1 MSVAS
6 SVERVQAFTCDSSV
20 RRSGLRGRFV
30 LGGSPIRLFSL
41 TPAGAALMDRIELS
55 EPFEATAAERDLIN
69 RWQDAGLLHPQPDL
83 SAAVSP
89 SPQVTLVVPVRD
101 RAEGVQ
107 RLLASIAADQSDAAS
122 AILEVLIVDDGSVQP
137 LIVETAG
144 QRLPTVRVIRIEQSV
159 GPAQARN
166 LGLRQVSTEFV
177 AFVDSDCQ
185 VTTDW
190 LAPLLGQIADPFVVA
205 AAPRVK
211 AVLPVTGQTP
221 ASQTRASQARLG
233 QTSTEQ
239 TRAGGLTAL
248 EQYELSR
255 SPLDLGKQAGRV
267 QAGTRVSY
275 VPSAAVLM
283 RTEVIREAGGFNP
296 SLLVGEDVDLIWRL
310 VDQGGRVRYEPRS
323 VVHHE
328 IRSGLPD
335 WIRQRVGYGTSAA
348 ALDRAHPGLVAPV
361 VLSPWS
367 AAVWGLVA
375 TAHPVLAA
383 ALGVG
388 TTVQLSKKLPELPR
402 REVLQL
408 GIGGHLGAGR
418 QLARS
423 VQRVWWPV
431 ALPAAVWSRRV
442 RHAVLGA
449 VVLTAVDSLRQVRSE
464 ATAPQGVPE
473 SLGFVGLG
481 LLDDMS
487 YGAGVWLGCIRERR
501 VGALLPSF
509 PRSGTKPRALI
520 KPSSRTKPRA
530 RPSAE
535 S

>member
-1 MSVAS
+1 VTRAS
-6 SVERVQAFTCDSSV
+6 SVHMVPAFARDSSV
-20 RRSGLRGRFV
+20 RRSGSGGRFV

-55 EPFEATAAERDLIN
+55 EPFEASPAERDLIN
-69 RWQDAGLLHPQPDL
+69 RWQDAGLLHPRPDL
-83 SAAVSP
+83 TAAVSP

-101 RAEGVQ
+101 RAEGVLQ
-107 RLLASIAADQSDAAS
+107 LLASIAADQSAAAA
-122 AILEVLIVDDGSVQP
+122 AILEILIVDDGSAQP
-137 LIVETAG
+137 LVIETAG
-144 QRLPTVRVIRIEQSV
+144 QRLPAVRVIRIEESI
-159 GPAQARN
+159 GPGQARN
-166 LGLRQVSTEFV
+166 LGLTQVSTELV

-185 VTTDW
+185 VTPNW
-190 LAPLLGQIADPFVVA
+190 LAPLLGHIADPLVVA

-211 AVLPVTGQTP
+211 AVLPVP
-221 ASQTRASQARLG
+221 SQTRVG
-233 QTSTEQ
+233 PTTS
-239 TRAGGLTAL
+239 GHLSAL

-255 SPLDLGKQAGRV
+255 SPLDLGEQAGRV
-267 QAGTRVSY
+267 AAGTRVSY

-283 RTEVIREAGGFNP
+283 RTEVVRQAGGFNP

-402 REVLQL
+402 REVMQL

-431 ALPAAVWSRRV
+431 ALPVAVCSPRV

-449 VVLTAVDSLRQVRSE
+449 AVLTALDSLRQVRSE

-473 SLGFVGLG
+473 SLRFVGLG

-487 YGAGVWLGCIRERR
+487 YGAGVWLGCIRELR

-509 PRSGTKPRALI
+509 ARSRSNPRSRTNPRSRASE
-520 KPSSRTKPRA
+520 SS
-530 RPSAE
+530 E

>member
-1 MSVAS
+1 MTRAS
-6 SVERVQAFTCDSSV
+6 SVHRVPAFERDSSV
-20 RRSGLRGRFV
+20 RRSGSGGRFV

-55 EPFEATAAERDLIN
+55 EPFEASPAERDLIN
-69 RWQDAGLLHPQPDL
+69 RWQDAGLLHPRPDL
-83 SAAVSP
+83 GAAVSP
-89 SPQVTLVVPVRD
+89 SPQVTLVIPVRD

-107 RLLASIAADQSDAAS
+107 HLLASIAADQSAAAS
-122 AILEVLIVDDGSVQP
+122 AILEILIVDDGSVQP
-137 LIVETAG
+137 LVIETAG
-144 QRLPTVRVIRIEQSV
+144 QRLPAVRVIRIKESV
-159 GPAQARN
+159 GPGHARN
-166 LGLRQVSTEFV
+166 LGLTQVSTELV

-185 VTTDW
+185 VTPNW
-190 LAPLLGQIADPFVVA
+190 LAPLLGQIADPLVVA

-211 AVLPVTGQTP
+211 AVLPVPSQTGSGPTASGQT
-221 ASQTRASQARLG
+221 RDG
-233 QTSTEQ
+233 E
-239 TRAGGLTAL
+239 LTAL

-255 SPLDLGKQAGRV
+255 SPLDLGEQAGRV
-267 QAGTRVSY
+267 AAGTRVSY

-283 RTEVIREAGGFNP
+283 RTEVVRQAGGFNP
-296 SLLVGEDVDLIWRL
+296 LLLVGEDVDLIWRL

-431 ALPAAVWSRRV
+431 ALPAAVCSPRV

-449 VVLTAVDSLRQVRSE
+449 AVLTALDSLRQVRSE

-473 SLGFVGLG
+473 SLRFVGLG

-487 YGAGVWLGCIRERR
+487 YGAGVWLGCIRELR

-509 PRSGTKPRALI
+509 ARSRANPRSLASA
-520 KPSSRTKPRA
+520 SS
-530 RPSAE
+530 E